1 MTTRARLQYPLQFA
15 LLLALGALM
24 GCGYAWAF

>member
-1 MTTRARLQYPLQFA
+1 MRHTRQSYPLQFA

-24 GCGYAWAF
+24 GGAYAWAF